1 MKSVLLVTFAL
12 LVTVVAGCGR
22 DVLRQTVGDLVVT
35 FSTEPNPPRVGE
47 NTLKVRV
54 TDRGGKPIVPS
65 EVRFHYYPF
74 VFRVKDAPAD
84 PDEVV
89 RVTDALA
96 GPDGYTAK
104 VNFEKP
110 GPWKITVKIVR
121 PEKPDTLVTFTVEV
135 QGKTG

>member
-1 MKSVLLVTFAL
+1 MRKTLLLLLVASVLAGCGREFSKRVVGDLLVTF
-12 LVTVVAGCGR
+12 
-22 DVLRQTVGDLVVT
+22 
-35 FSTEPNPPRVGE
+35 SHEPNPARIGE

-54 TDRGGKPIVPS
+54 TDRGGKPIMPS

-104 VNFEKP
+104 VTFEKP
-110 GPWKITVKIVR
+110 GPWKITVKIMR
-121 PEKPDTLVTFTVEV
+121 PEKPDTLVTFTLDVR
-135 QGKTG
+135 G

>member
-1 MKSVLLVTFAL
+1 MRVTLGSLLLIVILTS
-12 LVTVVAGCGR
+12 CGR
-22 DVLRQTVGDLVVT
+22 EFATRTMGDLRIT
-35 FSTEPNPPRVGE
+35 ASFEPNPPRVGE

-54 TDRGGKPIVPS
+54 TEKGGQPITPS

-74 VFRVKDAPAD
+74 VFRVKDSLAA

-89 RVTDALA
+89 RVTDAVA

-110 GPWKITVKIVR
+110 GPWKVTVKIVR
-121 PEKPDTLVTFTVEV
+121 PEKPETFATFTVDV
-135 QGKTG
+135 RG

>member
-1 MKSVLLVTFAL
+1 MKLLSMRFTLVSL
-12 LVTVVAGCGR
+12 LLIIILTSCGR
-22 DVLRQTVGDLVVT
+22 EFATRTVGDLRVT
-35 FSTEPNPPRVGE
+35 ASFEPNPPRVGE

-54 TDRGGKPIVPS
+54 TEKGGKSITPS
-65 EVRFHYYPF
+65 EVRFHSYPF

-89 RVTDALA
+89 RVMDALA

-104 VNFEKP
+104 VSFEKP

-121 PEKPDTLVTFTVEV
+121 PEKPDTFAIFTLDVR
-135 QGKTG
+135 G